1 MSKLKAVGVFC
12 GADIGNDPVFANAAY
27 QLGEELGKRK
37 LELVFGYGRKGMMGA
52 VLERAKATGARI
64 VGVITKHLFKAEKS
78 SIVDVDELIVVSSM
92 QIRKDIMFNRAD
104 AFCILPGGF
113 GTLDELFEIIT
124 LRQIGE
130 MNKPI
135 IIANIDGFWNSA
147 EALLLEVIK
156 RGFAQEKHK
165 YLFTMVDK
173 IEDVIPTIEKELDTL
188 EAWGAV

>member
-1 MSKLKAVGVFC
+1 MSKLKALGVFC
-12 GADIGNDPVFANAAY
+12 GADIGNDPIFANAAS

-37 LELVFGYGRKGMMGA
+37 LELVFGYGLKGIMGA
-52 VLERAKATGARI
+52 LVRQAKISGARI
-64 VGVITKHLFKAEKS
+64 VGVITKHLFKFEHS
-78 SIVDVDELIVVSSM
+78 SLDVDELIVVSSM

-104 AFCILPGGF
+104 AFCVLPGGF

-135 IIANIDGFWNSA
+135 IIANIDGFWSDA

-188 EAWGAV
+188 EAWGAL